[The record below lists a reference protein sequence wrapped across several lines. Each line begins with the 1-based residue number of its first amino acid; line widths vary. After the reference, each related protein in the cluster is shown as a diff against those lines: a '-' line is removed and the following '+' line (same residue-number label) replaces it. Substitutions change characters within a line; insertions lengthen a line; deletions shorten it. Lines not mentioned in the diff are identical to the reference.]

1 MLISS
6 KGRYA
11 LRLMVYMAQAS
22 DGSDTVALR
31 KVSAAEGLSLKYL
44 EQLARSM
51 VKAGYLTSVRGR
63 DGGYKMAVEPAKV
76 SAGDILRAAEGETM
90 PVACLALDQ
99 GCPRENVCSTVDFWT
114 GLDAVI
120 DDYVDGITL
129 EQLAGDESDRKPYQT
144 LAIYGGK

>member
-31 KVSAAEGLSLKYL
+31 KVATSEGISLKYL
-44 EQLARSM
+44 EQLARCM

-63 DGGYKMAVEPAKV
+63 EGGYMLARSAENI
-76 SAGDILRAAEGETM
+76 SAGDVIRAAEGQNATVSCSGLEE
-90 PVACLALDQ
+90 
-99 GCPRENVCSTVDFWT
+99 GCPRESYCTVVDFWA

-120 DDYVDGITL
+120 DDYIDGVTL
-129 EQLAGDESDRKPYQT
+129 EQLAGDDVNRRPFQT
-144 LAIYGGK
+144 LG